1 MPAMSR
7 LARRIASSRGLT
19 LLELMVAVAMLAVL
33 VGAAMPPVSSM
44 LSRNRLRSAAEHLAM
59 DLGEARQEAARLGQP
74 VHVSYQT
81 GPNWCYSLSTEPAAD
96 CRLGGEKVLKVVSH
110 QDHPGVV
117 LAQAAAQRFDPA
129 SGASLTEVAPVL
141 LASPQGEQLRV
152 RVSRLGR
159 PGVCAPELPV
169 AAVRPC

>member
-1 MPAMSR
+1 MSALQRRTRR
-7 LARRIASSRGLT
+7 LAITRGLT
-19 LLELMVAVAMLAVL
+19 LLELMITLAMLAVL
-33 VGAAMPPVSSM
+33 LGAAMPSMSAM

-74 VHVSYQT
+74 VHIGYQT
-81 GPNWCYSLSTEPAAD
+81 GPHWCYSLSTEPVAD
-96 CRLGGEKVLKVVSH
+96 CRLANDKLLKVVSH

-117 LAQAAAQRFDPA
+117 LVQAAAQRFDPV

-159 PGVCAPELPV
+159 PGVCAPDVPV
-169 AAVRPC
+169 AAIRPC